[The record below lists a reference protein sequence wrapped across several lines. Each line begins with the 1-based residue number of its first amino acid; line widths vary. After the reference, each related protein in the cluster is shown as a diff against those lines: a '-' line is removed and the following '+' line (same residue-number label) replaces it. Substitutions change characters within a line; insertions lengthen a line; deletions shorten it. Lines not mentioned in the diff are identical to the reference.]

1 MISMP
6 PLVRPISLL
15 ILLLSLGVVH
25 SATSVTTGGGASS
38 ISSEIIKSKL
48 EEAESSAD
56 LDDAAR
62 SKLTDL
68 YKKSLTK
75 LEEAKGDT
83 RVASEYEQ
91 ARKTASDEAKKIR
104 AELDAS
110 LKAKKE
116 VSLDVNDQ
124 TPLADIEQ
132 RLLTEKANQAA
143 VSAKLSEI
151 EQKLTDQA
159 NRPVEARQQLSEA
172 QQRQEALTRELNLP
186 PASEDS
192 TALLQARRWVLESE
206 RLAVST
212 KVHMLDQEL
221 LSQPMRID
229 LLKAQ
234 RDKARRDIS
243 RINTRVD
250 LLIALV
256 NERRHQEAQAAVAA
270 SEADIGQTEGMPAIL
285 LVVAEEN
292 TALSQVLYS
301 LAATREYV
309 TSQINRVSE
318 EANRIE
324 SEFNRAQKKLEIA
337 GLGQILGQLLQE
349 QRQTL
354 PDLRAYRKEAKI
366 REQLNVASVLRQ
378 IDFNEERSQLA
389 DIDAEVKRMTEN
401 LDQEGIELIRAE
413 LRELLV
419 RKRELL
425 DKVISAD
432 EAYLRSLGELDQA
445 QRKLLDTSEAY
456 DTFLAEHLLWIRSTA
471 PVSRAAVNNIPKD
484 LAVVLSPRSWND
496 TINDLIK
503 AAIRNPYFYLLMLVF
518 VLLQWK
524 RRSMLAALEATAVN
538 LKKISTDKLSYTFK
552 AMLLTVLLAVQWPLL
567 MAGVG
572 ALLQESLQ
580 STDFSRAVG
589 EVLLRLSV
597 TLFSL
602 RVIKMICLP
611 DGLAD
616 AHFKWPESSLSLIR
630 KELHRFTLIAMI
642 SAFVAMLSVRVAP
655 VTQGGALAILAF
667 IVLLV
672 ALAFFLFQ
680 VLNPR
685 RGAFHQ
691 FLDRHPKSALTR
703 LRYLWF
709 PEVVVAPLFFAG
721 LAVNGYIYTAGTLLI
736 IMTTTLWLILGL
748 VLIQQFAFRWLLLM
762 HRRLALKA
770 AIERREVARAQAEE
784 KAREAGEDVPTLSD
798 EGVLSVEEAQVDLD
812 ALSVESKKLLNLA
825 LGLAGLAGLWFIW
838 SDLLPAL
845 SIFDDVVLWTRSVT
859 VSGVEE
865 NVPVTL
871 VDVAFTLLVVVVTVL
886 AIKRLPSFL
895 EIILLQRL
903 DMTPGSRYAA
913 KALVSYTIGTIGIL
927 YALQLIGFS
936 WSKIQWLAAALTVG
950 IGFGLQEIVAN
961 FISGLIILFERP
973 IRVGDVVTIGD
984 TDGVVTRIQ
993 IRATTIRNWD
1003 RKELLVPN
1011 KEFITNRL
1019 LNWSLSDPVTRVHVP
1034 VGIAYGSDV
1043 QKAMKLMAE
1052 AAAENEFVLDDPK
1065 HYVIFTLFGDNSLN
1079 LELRAFLGTIEDR
1092 LLVVSQLHEAINAK
1106 FNEAGIVISFPQRDV
1121 HLDTTQPL
1129 DIRLHHADGEIPAV
1143 SPAPVRDS

>member
-1 MISMP
+1 
-6 PLVRPISLL
+6 
-15 ILLLSLGVVH
+15 
-25 SATSVTTGGGASS
+25 
-38 ISSEIIKSKL
+38 
-48 EEAESSAD
+48 
-56 LDDAAR
+56 
-62 SKLTDL
+62 
-68 YKKSLTK
+68 
-75 LEEAKGDT
+75 
-83 RVASEYEQ
+83 
-91 ARKTASDEAKKIR
+91 
-104 AELDAS
+104 
-110 LKAKKE
+110 
-116 VSLDVNDQ
+116 
-124 TPLADIEQ
+124 
-132 RLLTEKANQAA
+132 
-143 VSAKLSEI
+143 
-151 EQKLTDQA
+151 
-159 NRPVEARQQLSEA
+159 
-172 QQRQEALTRELNLP
+172 
-186 PASEDS
+186 
-192 TALLQARRWVLESE
+192 
-206 RLAVST
+206 
-212 KVHMLDQEL
+212 
-221 LSQPMRID
+221 
-229 LLKAQ
+229 
-234 RDKARRDIS
+234 
-243 RINTRVD
+243 
-250 LLIALV
+250 
-256 NERRHQEAQAAVAA
+256 
-270 SEADIGQTEGMPAIL
+270 
-285 LVVAEEN
+285 
-292 TALSQVLYS
+292 
-301 LAATREYV
+301 
-309 TSQINRVSE
+309 
-318 EANRIE
+318 
-324 SEFNRAQKKLEIA
+324 
-337 GLGQILGQLLQE
+337 
-349 QRQTL
+349 
-354 PDLRAYRKEAKI
+354 
-366 REQLNVASVLRQ
+366 
-378 IDFNEERSQLA
+378 
-389 DIDAEVKRMTEN
+389 
-401 LDQEGIELIRAE
+401 
-413 LRELLV
+413 
-419 RKRELL
+419 
-425 DKVISAD
+425 
-432 EAYLRSLGELDQA
+432 
-445 QRKLLDTSEAY
+445 
-456 DTFLAEHLLWIRSTA
+456 
-471 PVSRAAVNNIPKD
+471 
-484 LAVVLSPRSWND
+484 
-496 TINDLIK
+496 
-503 AAIRNPYFYLLMLVF
+503 
-518 VLLQWK
+518 
-524 RRSMLAALEATAVN
+524 MLAALEATAVN

-552 AMLLTVLLAVQWPLL
+552 AMLLTVLLAAQWPLL

-616 AHFKWPESSLSLIR
+616 AHFKWPESSLSLLR

-709 PEVVVAPLFFAG
+709 PEVVGAPLFFAG

-770 AIERREVARAQAEE
+770 AIDRREVARAQAEE

-798 EGVLSVEEAQVDLD
+798 EGLLSVEEAQVDLD

-838 SDLLPAL
+838 SDLLPAF

-859 VSGVEE
+859 VSGVEQLQ
-865 NVPVTL
+865 PVTL
-871 VDVAFTLLVVVVTVL
+871 VDIAFTLLIIVVTIL

-927 YALQLIGFS
+927 YALQVIGFS
-936 WSKIQWLAAALTVG
+936 WSKVQWLAAALTVG

-973 IRVGDVVTIGD
+973 IRVGDIVTIGD
-984 TDGVVTRIQ
+984 TDGVVTKIQ

-1011 KEFITNRL
+1011 KEFITSRL
-1019 LNWSLSDPVTRVHVP
+1019 LNWSLSDPVTRIIVP

-1043 QKAMKLMAE
+1043 QKAMKLMMETAE
-1052 AAAENEFVLDDPK
+1052 ENDYILDDPK

-1079 LELRAFLGTIEDR
+1079 LELRAFVGSIDDR
-1092 LLVVSQLHEAINAK
+1092 LLVISMLHEAINNR
-1106 FNEAGIVISFPQRDV
+1106 FEEAGIVISFPQRDV

-1129 DIRLHHADGEIPAV
+1129 DIRLHHADGELPTIG
-1143 SPAPVRDS
+1143 STPVRDS

>member
-1 MISMP
+1 MISMSAV
-6 PLVRPISLL
+6 VRPMG
-15 ILLLSLGVVH
+15 LLLLLFILGVAQ
-25 SATSVTTGGGASS
+25 SETSVTTGSTSS
-38 ISSEIIKSKL
+38 SVNAEIIKSKL
-48 EEAESSAD
+48 DEAESATG
-56 LDDAAR
+56 LDDKAR
-62 SKLTDL
+62 SALVEL
-68 YKKSLTK
+68 YKKSLTN
-75 LEEAKGDT
+75 LEQAKANE
-83 RVASEYEQ
+83 RAASEYEL
-91 ARKTASDEAKKIR
+91 ARNTASDEAKKIR
-104 AELDAS
+104 QELEAHI
-110 LKAKKE
+110 KE
-116 VSLDVNDQ
+116 KPKVSLDFSDK
-124 TPLADIEQ
+124 TALAEIEQ
-132 RLLTEKANQAA
+132 KLLTEKANQAA

-151 EQKLTDQA
+151 DQKVTDQA
-159 NRPVEARQQLSEA
+159 NRPVEARQQLSDA
-172 QQRQEALTRELNLP
+172 QQRQEALTRELGLP
-186 PASEDS
+186 PASGDS
-192 TALLQARRWVLESE
+192 QDVIQAKRWVMESE
-206 RLAVST
+206 RLAVSA

-243 RINTRVD
+243 RINIRVD
-250 LLIALV
+250 LLISLV
-256 NERRHQEAQAAVAA
+256 NERRHQEAQAAVAE
-270 SEADIGQTEGMPAIL
+270 SEAVIDETEGKPAIL
-285 LVVAEEN
+285 LVVAEGN

-401 LDQEGIELIRAE
+401 LDQDGIELIRAE

-484 LAVVLSPRSWND
+484 IAVVLSPRSWND
-496 TINDLIK
+496 TINDLVK
-503 AAIRNPYFYLLMLVF
+503 EAVRNPYFYLLILVF

-524 RRSMLAALEATAVN
+524 RKSMLTALGATAVY
-538 LKKISTDKLSYTFK
+538 LKKISTDKLRYTFQ

-572 ALLQESLQ
+572 ALLQESIQ
-580 STDFSRAVG
+580 ATDFSRAIG

-602 RVIKMICLP
+602 RLFKMICLP

-616 AHFKWPESSLSLIR
+616 AHFKWPEPTLSLLR
-630 KELHRFTLIAMI
+630 KELHRFILIAMI

-680 VLNPR
+680 VLNPG
-685 RGAFHQ
+685 RGTFHQ
-691 FLDRHPKSALTR
+691 FLERHPKSALAR
-703 LRYLWF
+703 LRYLWY
-709 PEVVVAPLFFAG
+709 PLVVGAPLVFAG

-736 IMTTTLWLILGL
+736 KMTTTLWLILGL
-748 VLIQQFAFRWLLLM
+748 VLIQQFALRWLLLM
-762 HRRLALKA
+762 QRRLALKA
-770 AIERREVARAQAEE
+770 AIERREAARAQAEE
-784 KAREAGEDVPTLSD
+784 QARAAGEDEVPTLSD
-798 EGVLSVEEAQVDLD
+798 EGVLSVEEAKIDLD
-812 ALSVESKKLLNLA
+812 ALSVESRKLLNLA
-825 LGLAGLAGLWFIW
+825 LGLAGLAGLWVIW
-838 SDLLPAL
+838 SGLLPAF
-845 SIFDDVVLWTRSVT
+845 SIFDDVVLWTRTVT
-859 VSGVEE
+859 VSGVEQDA
-865 NVPVTL
+865 PVTL
-871 VDVAFTLLVVVVTVL
+871 VDFAFTLLIIVVTVL
-886 AIKRLPSFL
+886 AIKRLPSLL

-913 KALVSYTIGTIGIL
+913 KALVSYTIGAIGIL
-927 YALQLIGFS
+927 YALQVIGFS
-936 WSKIQWLAAALTVG
+936 WSKVQWLAAALTVG

-973 IRVGDVVTIGD
+973 IRVGDIVTIGD
-984 TDGVVTRIQ
+984 TDGVVTKIQ

-1011 KEFITNRL
+1011 KEFITSRL
-1019 LNWSLSDPVTRVHVP
+1019 LNWSLTDPVTRIHVP

-1052 AAAENEFVLDDPK
+1052 AAAENESVLDDPK

-1079 LELRAFLGTIEDR
+1079 LELRAFLGSIEDR
-1092 LLVVSQLHEAINAK
+1092 LLVVSKLHEVINKK

-1129 DIRLHHADGEIPAV
+1129 DIRLHSADSEIGPAA
-1143 SPAPVRDS
+1143 PASD